1 MNWAHVLNML
11 SYLVEVLMWLV
22 LGTAAGLAIGEGIGL
37 VRRRRPP
44 RARQTAKGRR

>member
-22 LGTAAGLAIGEGIGL
+22 VGTAAGLALGEVIGL
-37 VRRRRPP
+37 ARRRKPP
-44 RARQTAKGRR
+44 RARQAARGRR

>member
-1 MNWAHVLNML
+1 MNLAHVLSIL

-22 LGTAAGLAIGEGIGL
+22 VGAAVGLALGEGIGL

-44 RARQTAKGRR
+44 RARQAARNRR